1 MSAYRPFSTASTI
14 LAVLLICLFS
24 SSAQSLFCGQ
34 DDCFELLGLKRNA
47 SKLEIRRAYR
57 RLSAELHPDKRPNDP
72 TAKDN
77 FRKIGNAYETL
88 TDDAKRAK
96 YEDFLDNPGKYW
108 QFLMENAREVYAP
121 KSNVIVVVTGII
133 GIMTLIHWLNMNH
146 TYNETLRRMR
156 ESQEFKRSVDR
167 LLKSKQAATREEA
180 EAMIDLNVV
189 GLQEPDWR
197 NLIVFKMARLP
208 VHLAKYIAWNVNWL
222 ISYKIRRRE
231 YSDDDKKYLIQRN
244 LEMPDEEWNALSEKE
259 MKTYMDEEIWDKEKC
274 KEYLRLKRIELNRLG
289 KAKKKKK
296 QAPVPYSEVEPVSLS
311 D

>member
-1 MSAYRPFSTASTI
+1 MSVHRTFSSGAAG
-14 LAVLLICLFS
+14 LAVLLILLCLS
-24 SSAQSLFCGQ
+24 PVHSLFCGQ

-57 RLSAELHPDKRPNDP
+57 RLSSELHPDKRPGDP
-72 TAKDN
+72 TAKES
-77 FRKIGNAYETL
+77 FRKLGNAYETL

-121 KSNVIVVVTGII
+121 KSNVIVVVSGII

-156 ESQEFKRSVDR
+156 ESQEFKRNVDR

-180 EAMIDLNVV
+180 EAMINLDIV
-189 GLQEPDWR
+189 GLQEPNWR

-208 VHLAKYIAWNVNWL
+208 VELAKYIAWNVKWL
-222 ISYKIRRRE
+222 VSYKVRRCE
-231 YSDDDKKYLIQRN
+231 YSDEDKKYLIRRN
-244 LEMPDEEWNALSEKE
+244 LEMSDEEWSGISEKDL
-259 MKTYMDEEIWDKEKC
+259 KTYMDEEVWDKEKC

-296 QAPVPYSEVEPVSLS
+296 PTPTPYSEVEPVSLS

>member
-1 MSAYRPFSTASTI
+1 MGVHRPFSTGVTG
-14 LAVLLICLFS
+14 LAVLLILLCS
-24 SSAQSLFCGQ
+24 SPVHSLFCGQ

-57 RLSAELHPDKRPNDP
+57 RLSSELHPDKRPNDP
-72 TAKDN
+72 TAKES
-77 FRKIGNAYETL
+77 FRKLGNAYETL

-121 KSNVIVVVTGII
+121 KSNVIVVVSGII

-156 ESQEFKRSVDR
+156 ESQEFKRNVDR

-180 EAMIDLNVV
+180 ETMINLDVV
-189 GLQEPDWR
+189 GLQEPNWR

-208 VHLAKYIAWNVNWL
+208 IELAKYIAWNVKWL
-222 ISYKIRRRE
+222 VSYKIRRCE
-231 YSDDDKKYLIQRN
+231 YSDEDKKFLIRRN
-244 LEMPDEEWNALSEKE
+244 LEMSDEEWNGISEKDL
-259 MKTYMDEEIWDKEKC
+259 KTYMDEEVWDKEKC

-296 QAPVPYSEVEPVSLS
+296 QTPIPYSEVEPVSLS